1 MGRVGRLSYPGW
13 SQARVCRFLAPNWRR
28 KSLGAESEDSFI
40 PRLPGRSFQCSSH
53 LCTLVVSPGWRK
65 GSVPQ
70 GLPDSDLGARGSLL
84 SSGLGLTSPERSLP
98 PVPRGVAGSAGERCR
113 PPAWAPGGQTRE
125 TSAWKLEERPAPGL
139 TRVSMETCVL
149 HVAPLLPADGC
160 WYLGSQPKTPCRC
173 QRRHFRRS
181 SACTWEKESGQ
192 AHPKEASCHAD
203 WAAVHLGCRAR
214 QS

>member
-1 MGRVGRLSYPGW
+1 M
-13 SQARVCRFLAPNWRR
+13 FL
-28 KSLGAESEDSFI
+28 
-40 PRLPGRSFQCSSH
+40 H
-53 LCTLVVSPGWRK
+53 LCTLVCPGRSK
-65 GSVPQ
+65 GSVLQ

-98 PVPRGVAGSAGERCR
+98 PEPRGVAGSAGERCR
-113 PPAWAPGGQTRE
+113 PAAWAPGGQTRE

-181 SACTWEKESGQ
+181 SACTWEKENGQ
-192 AHPKEASCHAD
+192 ARPKEASRHAD
-203 WAAVHLGCRAR
+203 WAAVHLGCGGR
-214 QS
+214 QSYPLEESNVRGQMLLWALQRWDLLGARPNQAIGVGGGGSQRGSENAV